1 MRVARLIEES
11 WGTRIGKYNRSEIV
25 QFLLWVY
32 ISLPHST
39 ELRGLQGY
47 SAMEDKMKKWLLVG
61 GAALLATGLVLG
73 GYFHSKKATAKPV
86 EEKKPEEK
94 QIA

>member
-1 MRVARLIEES
+1 
-11 WGTRIGKYNRSEIV
+11 
-25 QFLLWVY
+25 
-32 ISLPHST
+32 
-39 ELRGLQGY
+39 
-47 SAMEDKMKKWLLVG
+47 MEDKMKKWLLVG

-94 QIA
+94 QTV